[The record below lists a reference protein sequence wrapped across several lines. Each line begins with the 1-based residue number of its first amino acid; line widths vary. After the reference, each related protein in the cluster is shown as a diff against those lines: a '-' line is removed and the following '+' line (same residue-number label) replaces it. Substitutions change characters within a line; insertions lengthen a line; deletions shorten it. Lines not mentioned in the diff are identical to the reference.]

1 MSRFRL
7 TSSLCAA
14 TLIATL
20 AVQVS
25 AQNALDLGKR
35 SGKSKYTLGSVTGIV
50 ELPDGRV
57 VAADRREPAFRLV
70 DFAKGEVG
78 LIGKQ
83 GDGPDDYRSAFAVY
97 PHVGDSVMLYDAAG
111 RKFLR
116 VAPNGALAGTVPF
129 PAGLRRGPN
138 AADASGA
145 LYYTVAEFDTVA
157 KAMKPLASLRRWP
170 AGAASDQEVSMI
182 TTRRADQVAMKG
194 LVPFAYRD
202 LWAVR
207 ADGLVARVVSDTYQ
221 VIWLRDGK
229 EAGRTGPLPY
239 QPIPITP
246 AEQQAIRDSI
256 AQQFKAMTTGGGG
269 VAGPGTFVFGP
280 GGGRGD
286 VGFAGGG
293 PVRTVMIGGGG
304 GGGGAPVIISGGDRV
319 AVESA
324 RGAAGGGPPGAPPGP
339 MTAADSQRMKD
350 ALANMAKMA
359 DIPAENFPATKP
371 AIPSGGNAAAM
382 AMFDVNGMLWV
393 PRERVRGD
401 AIPKYDIIAEG
412 KGIVAQVKLPAGT
425 RLLGVGKGVV
435 YLGRTEDGSDW
446 LERYAMPK
454 VQ

>member
-1 MSRFRL
+1 MPRFRL
-7 TSSLCAA
+7 TPSLCAVA
-14 TLIATL
+14 MIATV
-20 AVQVS
+20 ASSVG
-25 AQNALDLGKR
+25 AQNPVELGKR

-83 GDGPDDYRSAFAVY
+83 GEGPDDYRSAFAVY
-97 PHVGDSVMLYDAAG
+97 PHAGDSVMLYDAAG

-116 VAPNGALAGTVPF
+116 VAPNGTLAGSVPF
-129 PAGLRRGPN
+129 PAALRRGPN

-145 LYYTVAEFDTVA
+145 LYYTVSEFDTVA

-170 AGAASDQEVSMI
+170 AGATSDQEVSVI
-182 TTRRADQVAMKG
+182 TTRRADQIAMKG
-194 LVPFAYRD
+194 LVPFVYRD

-207 ADGLVARVVSDTYQ
+207 GDGLVARVVSDTYQ

-256 AQQFKAMTTGGGG
+256 AQQFKTMTAGGGPG
-269 VAGPGTFVFGP
+269 GPGTFVLGP
-280 GGGRGD
+280 AGGGRGD
-286 VGFAGGG
+286 VAFAGGG
-293 PVRTVMIGGGG
+293 VRTVMIGGAAGAS
-304 GGGGAPVIISGGDRV
+304 GAPVVISGGDRV
-319 AVESA
+319 AVEGGA
-324 RGAAGGGPPGAPPGP
+324 RGAAGGPPGGPPPGP

-350 ALANMAKMA
+350 AIANMAKMA

-371 AIPSGGNAAAM
+371 AVPSGGNAAAM
-382 AMFDVNGMLWV
+382 AMFDMNGMLWV

-401 AIPKYDIIAEG
+401 AVPKYDIVAEG

-425 RLLGVGKGVV
+425 RLLGFGKGVV